1 MEKTMT
7 PKTTSIACLCAAA
20 AAFLLLGCGS
30 NAVMTNSDPAAAF
43 AGSWTFGSG
52 SLQPMCTGL
61 GASITPIDLTGDTMT
76 IVHVDAT
83 HVSTTLM
90 GSGVDCDINFTV
102 NNSTATAETG
112 QMCMV
117 SVNVGGQATAV
128 PINTWTLTVSGNAL
142 SMSMTGSANPVIF
155 TCTPTAD
162 GMATRAGDGG
172 T

>member
-1 MEKTMT
+1 MT
-7 PKTTSIACLCAAA
+7 PKTTSIARLCGAA

-52 SLQPMCTGL
+52 SLQPNCTGSI
-61 GASITPIDLTGDTMT
+61 GMMITPIDLTGDTMIIT
-76 IVHVDAT
+76 RVDAT

-90 GSGVDCDINFTV
+90 GGGVDCGINFTV
-102 NNSTATAETG
+102 NNGTATAESG

-117 SVNVGGQATAV
+117 SVNVGGQPTAV
-128 PINTWTLTVSGNAL
+128 PVTINTWTLTVSGNAL